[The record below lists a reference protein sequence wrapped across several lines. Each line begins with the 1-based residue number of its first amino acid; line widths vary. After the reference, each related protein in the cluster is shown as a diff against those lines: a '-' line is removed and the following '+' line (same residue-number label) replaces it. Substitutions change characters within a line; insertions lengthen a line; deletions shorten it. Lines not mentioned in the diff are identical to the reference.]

1 MRGEFLAGEDVLPNS
16 TYTLA
21 NGATSAINPG
31 DFNSTT
37 FQGQVLTSQQAGVS
51 LTEGQ
56 LIVKAANNRWYAADA
71 DSPSTTYLM
80 GIALKTVSGGA
91 SLDVLID
98 GVIAM
103 DDTYLVVSSIGEPL
117 YSSTTAGEITNV
129 APTGTGDV
137 VRIVGHY
144 IGASFDGEYMI
155 TFKPDGTWVEL

>member
-1 MRGEFLAGEDVLPNS
+1 
-16 TYTLA
+16 
-21 NGATSAINPG
+21 
-31 DFNSTT
+31 
-37 FQGQVLTSQQAGVS
+37 
-51 LTEGQ
+51 
-56 LIVKAANNRWYAADA
+56 
-71 DSPSTTYLM
+71 M

-91 SLDVLID
+91 NTDILID
-98 GVIAM
+98 GIIAM

-155 TFKPDGTWVEL
+155 TFKPDGTWIEL